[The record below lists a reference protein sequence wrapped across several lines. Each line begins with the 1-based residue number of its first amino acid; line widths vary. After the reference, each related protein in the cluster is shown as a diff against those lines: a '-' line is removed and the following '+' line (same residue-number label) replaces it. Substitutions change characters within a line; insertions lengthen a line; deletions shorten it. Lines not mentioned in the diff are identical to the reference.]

1 MPLNIFSSR
10 QLSWL
15 QEIDMFDFLGP
26 IITAQ
31 QRLIKIDDAKI
42 FIFLRKHDLTY
53 ADDFMLMLGA
63 DDQLHF
69 CQTEQKFASHG
80 LLLMINQPNRQNL
93 QNNKTVK
100 QPIMKRQ
107 LRGLR
112 DLSQDKQTNLN
123 LELNGIYYQLLHLQD
138 LLFDQNTTTP
148 DLLFNYRVYPV
159 VFQYVLN
166 EYHLP
171 QNVSASEI
179 TTQVTQAVNDILS
192 AYLWIKV
199 NGLVTNV
206 SQAAQVV
213 TIGQVISCQAI
224 KEPLE
229 KLDYLKLTSNFYGQ
243 LH

>member
-15 QEIDMFDFLGP
+15 QEIDMFDFLSP
-26 IITAQ
+26 IIAAQ
-31 QRLIKIDDAKI
+31 QRVIKIDDAKI
-42 FIFLRKHDLTY
+42 FSFLRKYDLTY
-53 ADDFMLMLGA
+53 ADDFILMLGV
-63 DDQLHF
+63 DNKLHF
-69 CQTEQKFASHG
+69 CQNEQRFAPYEQ
-80 LLLMINQPNRQNL
+80 LLMINQPNRQNL

-100 QPIMKRQ
+100 QPIVKRQ
-107 LRGLR
+107 LRGLS
-112 DLSQDKQTNLN
+112 DLSQDKRTNLN
-123 LELNGIYYQLLHLQD
+123 LELNGIYYQLLHLQE
-138 LLFDQNTTTP
+138 LLFDQDTTPP
-148 DLLFNYRVYPV
+148 DLLFNYRVYPG

-171 QNVSASEI
+171 QNVSGSEI

-192 AYLWIKV
+192 AYLWVKV
-199 NGLVTNV
+199 NELVTDV
-206 SQAAQVV
+206 GQEKQVV
-213 TIGQVISCQAI
+213 TIGQVISGQVI